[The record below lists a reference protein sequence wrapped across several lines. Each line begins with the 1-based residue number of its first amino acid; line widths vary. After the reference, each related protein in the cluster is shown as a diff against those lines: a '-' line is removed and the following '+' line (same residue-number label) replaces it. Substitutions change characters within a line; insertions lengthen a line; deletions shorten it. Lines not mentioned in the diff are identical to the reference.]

1 MTVNN
6 STDPQSGRPRN
17 ANGILTGLKSVIL
30 WLYNRSPQLQAVYRT
45 YAARYTRPW
54 IRQAPYTREVH
65 RAVLRSGDPTRYAA
79 IALALSRMNRDE
91 IPGAVAELGVYR
103 GDLSVFLQ
111 TFCDG
116 RTLYLFDT
124 FEGFP
129 SEDAGK
135 FGTMFTNTSL
145 DYVRRRMGRASNV
158 EFRQGYFPDTTSGL
172 ERESFALVSL
182 DADLHKPTFTGLQFF
197 WPRLS
202 PGGYIFLHDYHSRF
216 PVADAV
222 HDFGLRDFIELPDKQ
237 GSIVVRKPTAG

>member
-1 MTVNN
+1 VFKTTDSAPQNQSIVNRRRMAP
-6 STDPQSGRPRN
+6 T
-17 ANGILTGLKSVIL
+17 SVIL
-30 WLYNRSPQLQAVYRT
+30 RLYNGSPRLQSLYRT
-45 YAARYTRPW
+45 YAARYARPW
-54 IRQAPYTREVH
+54 IRQAPYTRKVD

-129 SEDAGK
+129 SEDAGQ
-135 FGTMFTNTSL
+135 FGTMFSNTSL
-145 DYVRRRMGRASNV
+145 DYVRRRMEGAQNV
-158 EFRQGYFPDTTSGL
+158 DYRKGYFPNTASGL
-172 ERESFALVSL
+172 EQESFALVSL
-182 DADLHKPTFTGLQFF
+182 DADLYKPTLAGLQYF

-202 PGGYIFLHDYHSRF
+202 PGGYLFLHDYHSRF

-222 HDFGLRDFIELPDKQ
+222 RDFGLRDFIELPDKQ
-237 GSIVVRKPTAG
+237 GSIVARKPLGL